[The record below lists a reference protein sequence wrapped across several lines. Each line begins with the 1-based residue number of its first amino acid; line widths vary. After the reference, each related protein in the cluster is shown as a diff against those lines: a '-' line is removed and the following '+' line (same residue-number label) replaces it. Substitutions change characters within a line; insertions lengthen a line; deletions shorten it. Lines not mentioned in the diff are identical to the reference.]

1 MFNYRNGLAQ
11 NTLSRK
17 GYYTTG
23 IQVIQD
29 GKPKMVTVYSKDAV
43 TVCLDEVFEML
54 MADPKGLLSA
64 NGDVALMVN
73 HGQSFVLLRSSS
85 SCVTLRGRF
94 NANTCSVSRLKE
106 MAESVA
112 EFIDGKV
119 VSYAV

>member
-11 NTLSRK
+11 STLSRK

-29 GKPKMVTVYSKDAV
+29 GKPKMVTVYFKDSV
-43 TVCLDEVFEML
+43 TGCLDEVFEML

-64 NGDVALMVN
+64 GDVALMVN
-73 HGQSFVLLRSSS
+73 HGRSFVLLRSGR

-94 NANTCSVSRLKE
+94 NANSCTVSRLKE
-106 MAESVA
+106 MAEAVA
-112 EFIDGKV
+112 EVIDGKV